1 MNRNRRR
8 GNFDSIDIKQITN
21 NLIDNLLKTS
31 LRWITLVVVLTVL
44 CFIVGIYSNLI
55 CIFMK

>member
-1 MNRNRRR
+1 MNRDRRR
-8 GNFDSIDIKQITN
+8 GNLDSIDIKQITN
-21 NLIDNLLKTS
+21 NLINNLLKTS

-44 CFIVGIYSNLI
+44 CFIVGVYSSLI